1 VKSTFSRTTDL
12 KREAKPQRG
21 KRHIAWDWVTLGIV
35 LLLIAMA
42 GAVQMLRNPKSSISR
57 VVIGTKDEVY
67 YSSGATMR
75 DALVLGHALQNTG
88 FFNGRGSSVL
98 LSKQKGVSVVSFV
111 LNAGGWDHDGTIA
124 GFEEI
129 GRRIATSIGGF
140 PIEIH
145 LVDSD
150 WSVRK
155 AVVVG
160 KTVVGAKDIV
170 YYLGTATERDA
181 KALGQAL
188 RDAKYLEDLGVTVVV
203 SKGGGSAIG
212 FVVDNSVWDRPEA
225 VAAFQNLA
233 REVAPSIGGLPVQLR
248 LLNAD
253 METKKEVAVQ

>member
-1 VKSTFSRTTDL
+1 M
-12 KREAKPQRG
+12 
-21 KRHIAWDWVTLGIV
+21 ILGIV

-42 GAVQMLRNPKSSISR
+42 GGVQMLRNPKSSISR

-67 YSSGATMR
+67 YSGGATMR
-75 DALVLGHALQNTG
+75 DAMVLGRALQNTG

-111 LNAGGWDHDGTIA
+111 LNDGGWDHANTIA

-129 GRRIATSIGGF
+129 GRRIAISVGGF

-145 LVDSD
+145 LVDSA
-150 WSVRK
+150 WAVRK

-160 KTVVGAKDIV
+160 KTVVGAKDVV

-181 KALGQAL
+181 RALGQAL
-188 RDAKYLEDLGVTVVV
+188 HDAKYFEDLGVAVVV
-203 SKGGGSAIG
+203 SRGDGTALG
-212 FVVDNSVWDRPEA
+212 FVVDDSVWDRPEA

-233 REVAPSIGGLPVQLR
+233 RQVAPSIGGLPLQLR
-248 LLNAD
+248 LLNAE
-253 METKKEVAVQ
+253 METRKEVAVQ